1 MEVGLLSLKDGSE
14 GNLRIA
20 IIHLDKLEG
29 DQLKK
34 RNDMKKDGFRWSK
47 AKLFLGFWSS
57 IERRFFSGKK
67 DTISIPIGPVT
78 RWSLFLRNY
87 HHIPAHYRSYDNAR
101 FRLG

>member
-1 MEVGLLSLKDGSE
+1 VSVKTLTFSGLRLSLKDGSE

-57 IERRFFSGKK
+57 IER
-67 DTISIPIGPVT
+67 
-78 RWSLFLRNY
+78 
-87 HHIPAHYRSYDNAR
+87 
-101 FRLG
+101 